1 MRSLVLAAAALVSA
15 VPSRTAAQL
24 ANRAISVESGISTPF
39 GGRGAAAAAFA
50 VSASRWLDGF
60 DAADLDGVLRVAL
73 AAAPET
79 AGRGTAAGVLAT
91 VGLRLSLGRA
101 PLRPQVFADVGWAR
115 PRRGASDTVAFGL
128 GAALEWFPAPE
139 LSVSPR
145 VALRGAGGTLAAEG
159 VLAVAAY
166 F

>member
-1 MRSLVLAAAALVSA
+1 MRSLLVAAAALVAA
-15 VPSRTAAQL
+15 VPSRSSAQL

-39 GGRGAAAAAFA
+39 GGRGARAAAFA

-60 DAADLDGVLRVAL
+60 DGADLDGVARVSL

-79 AGRGTAAGVLAT
+79 GGRGATAGVLAT
-91 VGLRLSLGRA
+91 AGLRLSLGRA
-101 PLRPQVFADVGWAR
+101 PLRPQIFADLGWAR
-115 PRRGASDTVAFGL
+115 PRGGSSDTVAFGI

-145 VALRGAGGTLAAEG
+145 LALRGAGADLAAEG